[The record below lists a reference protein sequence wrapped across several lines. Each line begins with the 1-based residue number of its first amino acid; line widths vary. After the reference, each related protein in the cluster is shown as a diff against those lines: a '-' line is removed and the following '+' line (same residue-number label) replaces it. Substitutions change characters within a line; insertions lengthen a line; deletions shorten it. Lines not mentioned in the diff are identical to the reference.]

1 MPSGGFYECNGKTK
15 FAATLL
21 FSIALAE
28 AMPCKC
34 KLTATSLQLAA
45 CSLRLATCACLPVP
59 FSLISPQTAE
69 LSKVDFNE
77 INYHGD
83 KPSRKKPMLPV
94 GEKLRQYLK
103 EHGREVKLPVS
114 YKDLLHY
121 KFSVP
126 ILDKNKKDTLW
137 ESVNYDMREWNFIR
151 EGLVKIYA
159 ILKTEGDL
167 SFTKHLDVARIDY
180 CSFGNSHPFRIRIV
194 NKFNDNYDHYYIK
207 IADAS
212 RIYGLELEHMLSP
225 NRITF
230 FTHLNTL
237 VEEHIPGVPGDVF
250 IKNYLD
256 TPDTNKIRL
265 AKEFVKF
272 NERCFV
278 RLLGDMRSYN
288 FVVDITPDIEDFQY
302 RIRAIDFDQQT
313 YEGRKNLYLPQFF
326 KENKAF
332 VDLCLKHLNKDSI
345 DQYQAEERTLM
356 TFRLASARY
365 RIKDL
370 LDIMSTDTVSLPEK
384 VNQLKDELSAHYG
397 HPAVFK
403 KANSMGRLL
412 KINLK
417 LTLQKNLMLI
427 PKMKSGD

>member
-1 MPSGGFYECNGKTK
+1 M
-15 FAATLL
+15 
-21 FSIALAE
+21 
-28 AMPCKC
+28 
-34 KLTATSLQLAA
+34 
-45 CSLRLATCACLPVP
+45 
-59 FSLISPQTAE
+59 SLIQNAGIPDHQP
-69 LSKVDFNE
+69 
-77 INYHGD
+77 D
-83 KPSRKKPMLPV
+83 KPSRKKPIFPV
-94 GEKLRQYLK
+94 SPGLRNYLNH
-103 EHGREVKLPVS
+103 HGREVKLPVS

-121 KFSVP
+121 TYAVP
-126 ILDKNKKDTLW
+126 IMDKNGKDTLW

-167 SFTKHLDVARIDY
+167 SFSKHLDVARIDY
-180 CSFGNSHPFRIRIV
+180 CTFGNSHPFRIRIV

-212 RIYGLELEHMLSP
+212 RIYGLELEHILSP

-230 FTHLNTL
+230 FTHQNTL

-256 TPDTNKIRL
+256 AADTNKIRL

-302 RIRAIDFDQQT
+302 RIRAIDFDQQS
-313 YEGRKNLYLPQFF
+313 YEGRKNLYLPQYF
-326 KENKAF
+326 KENRAF
-332 VDLCLKHLNKDSI
+332 VDLSLKHLNKDSI
-345 DQYQAEERTLM
+345 EQYQAEERTLM

-370 LDIMSTDTVSLPEK
+370 LDIMSTDTVSSTIK
-384 VNQLKDELSAHYG
+384 VEQLRNELSAFYG
-397 HPAVFK
+397 NPPAFL
-403 KANSMGRLL
+403 KATTMGKLL
-412 KINLK
+412 KRNLK
-417 LTLQKNLMLI
+417 QTLQKNLLLI
-427 PKMKSGD
+427 PKIKSRSED